1 MQFINEAP
9 VYKLVRVTGPTHNL
23 LVLRFSPAP
32 LESPILVQAL
42 DAAQPCVNPMEEAE
56 VLENVKRGIEESTGK
71 FGKQYFLEAIQY
83 LAGDSRP
90 AEVYC
95 EMTKEIIRRI
105 ELQSS

>member
-23 LVLRFSPAP
+23 LVLRFSPKP
-32 LESPILVQAL
+32 VESPVLVQAL
-42 DAAQPCVNPMEEAE
+42 DAARSCVNPMGEAE
-56 VLENVKRGIEESTGK
+56 VLANVMRGMEECMGE
-71 FGKQYFLEAIQY
+71 FGKQYFLEAIQF

-90 AEVYC
+90 ADVYR